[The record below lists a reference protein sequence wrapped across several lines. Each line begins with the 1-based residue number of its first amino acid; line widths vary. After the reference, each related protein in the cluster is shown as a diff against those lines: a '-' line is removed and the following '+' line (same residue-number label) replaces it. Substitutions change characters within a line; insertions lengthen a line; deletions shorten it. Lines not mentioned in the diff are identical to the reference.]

1 MIKNRKINEK
11 GMWNYS
17 KRNLF
22 CNIRYLYMKISKV
35 TLTFFYFNYLA
46 TFKLINNRKNIPPK
60 YFNYFATFNIST
72 IKTTTNTKSDV
83 MKTWKNTKNEA
94 KLFKVTII
102 FNLLTLINY
111 CEVMQNIS
119 TIYNKEMKWLYLLN
133 NHFC

>member
-11 GMWNYS
+11 WVWNYS
-17 KRNLF
+17 KRNSF
-22 CNIRYLYMKISKV
+22 CNIRYLYMKIRKV

-46 TFKLINNRKNIPPK
+46 TFKQINNSKNIPPK

-72 IKTTTNTKSDV
+72 IKTTTNTKNDV
-83 MKTWKNTKNEA
+83 IKTWKNTKNEA

-111 CEVMQNIS
+111 CEVIQNIS

-133 NHFC
+133 NHFR